1 MSKLFLFVMQLK
13 KTGIVL
19 SLLVINSIATAQQK
33 KNFCITGYYAGPAH
47 RLDSFPVEKLT
58 HIIFSFGHLKGNKL
72 NIHNAGDTACI
83 QKMVSLKAKNPALK
97 VILSLGG
104 WGGCKNCPEVFAT
117 NEGRMAFAA
126 SVKELTDY
134 FNTDGI
140 DLDWEY
146 PAIAGYP
153 GHPYSAADKHNF
165 TLLLQSLRK
174 ALGKKK
180 EISFAAGGFNN
191 FIDSSIE
198 WKQAMHYA
206 DKVYVMSY
214 DLVHGFSTV
223 SGHHTSLYSTAQ
235 QEASTDNAVNRMLTA
250 GVPARKIVAGAA
262 FYARMFAV
270 EDTQQRGLY
279 RPARFYRGISYAHLY
294 DSISTVRGFT
304 SYWDDV
310 AKAPYAFNAERK
322 MLVTYDDSTSV
333 TLKTQYA
340 MRRKL
345 GGIMFWQLGDDRYQ
359 KGLLDV
365 VHRAAG
371 R

>member
-1 MSKLFLFVMQLK
+1 MKKAIWFLIILQLG
-13 KTGIVL
+13 TR
-19 SLLVINSIATAQQK
+19 SLPQQRP
-33 KNFCITGYYAGPAH
+33 FCITGYYAGPAH
-47 RLDSFPVEKLT
+47 RLDSFPAEQLT
-58 HIIFSFGHLKGNKL
+58 HIIYSFGHLRGNTL
-72 NIHNAGDTACI
+72 HISNAGDTACI

-104 WGGCKNCPEVFAT
+104 WGGCKTCPEVFAT
-117 NEGRMAFAA
+117 HDGRTAFAA

-134 FNTDGI
+134 FHTDGI

-153 GHPYSAADKHNF
+153 GHPYSAADKRHF

-180 EISFAAGGFNN
+180 EISFAAGGFNS

-198 WKQAMHYA
+198 WKQAMRYT

-223 SGHHTSLYSTAQ
+223 SGHHSPLYSTAQ
-235 QEASTDNAVNRMLTA
+235 QEASADNAVKRMLAA
-250 GVPARKIVAGAA
+250 GVPARKIVVGAA

-270 EDTQQRGLY
+270 EDTVQQGLY
-279 RPARFYRGISYAHLY
+279 RPGRFYRGISYAHLY
-294 DSISTVRGFT
+294 DSITAARGFVQ
-304 SYWDDV
+304 YWDDA
-310 AKAPYAFNAERK
+310 AKAPYAFHAERK
-322 MLVTYDDSTSV
+322 MMVTYDDSTSV
-333 TLKTQYA
+333 TLKTKYA

-345 GGIMFWQLGDDRYQ
+345 GGIMFWQLADDKYR
-359 KGLLDV
+359 KGLLDAV
-365 VHRAAG
+365 YKATRQ
-371 R
+371 